1 MHGRQGCSLFLLLSS
16 HFRRAL
22 QSTTRTLATMEHAW
36 ETRVLLVSLTFFT
49 LSSYSDASIWS
60 EYYNIVRRE
69 STNWNNWAN
78 QSCKVFRGSVLKC
91 MDSGN
96 NISLVGFNG
105 THCASCYPIPQGG
118 VAVKLS
124 EFNSDMHVRI
134 GKSLKCAALQTFMF
148 NRDSDSVYFS

>member
-1 MHGRQGCSLFLLLSS
+1 
-16 HFRRAL
+16 
-22 QSTTRTLATMEHAW
+22 MEQAW
-36 ETRVLLVSLTFFT
+36 ETVELLVFLAFFT
-49 LSSYSDASIWS
+49 LSSCSDASLWS
-60 EYYNIVRRE
+60 EYYNIIRRE
-69 STNWNNWAN
+69 STDWKNWAN
-78 QSCKVFRGSVLKC
+78 QPCKVFQGSVLKC

-134 GKSLKCAALQTFMF
+134 GKSLKCAALQTLCFTEKW
-148 NRDSDSVYFS
+148 